1 MPWFIPL
8 IVGLILNIISYLLAP
23 KPKQAKPAAAQD
35 LEDPTAEAG
44 RPIMVVFGD
53 MTIKSPNVL
62 WFGEKRTRRYKV
74 KA

>member
-1 MPWFIPL
+1 MVWFIPL

-23 KPKQAKPAAAQD
+23 KPKQQKPAAAQD

-53 MTIKSPNVL
+53 MTVKSPNVL